1 MVEYALLVALVVLVC
16 LGAIN
21 ALGKASSGRFSST
34 QWDLIGNANTV
45 WPN

>member
-34 QWDLIGNANTV
+34 QCDLNGNVNTV
-45 WPN
+45 CPN